1 MSARTEPLR
10 YTAVSAATAAAFL
23 LAGAGPGGKAIAQ
36 TAEPPAYIH
45 IRVDEL
51 PVLDADV
58 HRVIAAGYAVVDAE
72 PSAQIGAAVHE
83 ALEAQLEHGLRAAV
97 GAIGFDGDRT
107 DIETALAT
115 LGQHMDEAA
124 GDLGLRLAAY
134 GLSGLHPGPDMV
146 ERMAERLANE
156 ADRTRRRYEA
166 EAARIAAQA
175 AAEVGRMEAIA
186 AADIDQIMAEA
197 TSEADRIM
205 ASVAGADLDLYTF
218 WSSRLLAADLF
229 ADIVITA
236 DNAFAGTNA
245 LLADCLAPIAAS
257 PIPDGVAIPQA
268 HRGQPVKGGTEPGPK
283 QSGRNTNTSSLSFIL
298 TTMTGDG
305 VPVDVPI
312 AVTYLAQAGQIPV
325 APSDPAPTE
334 ALIRDV
340 VAAELLPLLRD
351 MDLIVAGQESPR
363 LSNDLLTAAAAVL
376 GDVGQDDAVLVTTQ
390 VGPIDISA
398 QLAVTPFDPDDG
410 GAMLAAAEADAES
423 ALEAAEI
430 TAAEQVDQ
438 ARRAGD
444 EVVRDAEM
452 EARAFSAFLQ
462 RYQAAPELVARRFC
476 LSLIAGEAN
485 E

>member
-23 LAGAGPGGKAIAQ
+23 LAGAGPGGQAIAQ

-45 IRVDEL
+45 IRVDGL

-58 HRVIAAGYAVVDAE
+58 RRVVAAGYAVVDAE

-107 DIETALAT
+107 DIETALAA

-124 GDLGLRLAAY
+124 GDLGLRLAAH

-166 EAARIAAQA
+166 EAARIAAQVT
-175 AAEVGRMEAIA
+175 AEIGRLEAIG
-186 AADIDQIMAEA
+186 AADADRIMAEA
-197 TSEADRIM
+197 TSEADRIL
-205 ASVAGADLDLYTF
+205 ASVAGADLNLYTF

-229 ADIVITA
+229 ADIVVTA
-236 DNAFAGTNA
+236 DNPFAGANA

-257 PIPDGVAIPQA
+257 PAPDGVAVPQA
-268 HRGQPVKGGTEPGPK
+268 YRGQPVKDDTEPGPK
-283 QSGRNTNTSSLSFIL
+283 QSGRNTNTTSLSFIL

-305 VPVDVPI
+305 VLVDVPI

-325 APSDPAPTE
+325 APSDPAATE
-334 ALIRDV
+334 ALVRDV
-340 VAAELLPLLRD
+340 VAAEFLPMLRD
-351 MDLIVAGQESPR
+351 MDLVVAGQESPR

-376 GDVGQDDAVLVTTQ
+376 GDIGEDNVLLVTTQ

-398 QLAVTPFDPDDG
+398 QLAVSPFDPDDG
-410 GAMLAAAEADAES
+410 GAMLAAAEADAE
-423 ALEAAEI
+423 AMLEAAEI
-430 TAAEQVDQ
+430 TAAERLDQ
-438 ARRAGD
+438 ARLARD
-444 EVVRDAEM
+444 EIVRDAEL
-452 EARAFSAFLQ
+452 EARAFSAFRE
-462 RYQAAPELVARRFC
+462 RYRAAPELVARRFC
-476 LSLIAGEAN
+476 LALIAGEAH